1 LFAHNAAMAFQTQFC
16 LTISSFLQQLLAEVL
31 DFMTNSEPFLY
42 VVLVKNRP
50 TLSLR
55 PVVKAVLR
63 VCLVFIW

>member
-1 LFAHNAAMAFQTQFC
+1 MAFQTQFC
-16 LTISSFLQQLLAEVL
+16 LTISSFFQQLLVEVL
-31 DFMTNSEPFLY
+31 DFMTHPEPFLY
-42 VVLVKNRP
+42 VVLVKSRP